1 MTAVSH
7 NIKFLSDTDQ
17 GGRGDGVQ
25 VMVNRD
31 FAYIRYGFSNG
42 IGHDRRFHA
51 TRATSAMPPITTM
64 KADVS
69 LPICASFCPTHPQQK
84 QQAISP
90 SERPEVAVTDLPVG
104 ASATSETCYSL
115 LAMQSYWS

>member
-42 IGHDRRFHA
+42 IGHDRTQA
-51 TRATSAMPPITTM
+51 ARAGRDAPRQSLRRPPV
-64 KADVS
+64 K
-69 LPICASFCPTHPQQK
+69 
-84 QQAISP
+84 
-90 SERPEVAVTDLPVG
+90 G
-104 ASATSETCYSL
+104 
-115 LAMQSYWS
+115 